1 MKYFILK
8 YSNRDL
14 LGNNTVLVQI
24 KNEEDQ
30 NTVVNLLKVKIYRFK
45 LGYTS
50 LTEKTF
56 SRKQNPFCIGLNLT

>member
-45 LGYTS
+45 
-50 LTEKTF
+50 
-56 SRKQNPFCIGLNLT
+56 